1 MNSSSARDPFKKT
14 KEAGRRSTGPW
25 LGRSLVQP
33 AVVGLFHRYGILNGA
48 RLAEILGV
56 GRSSAHL
63 ILERLHR
70 ESCLVVE
77 PRKTGEPMLPGRP
90 TTDYRL
96 NASKGLFV
104 GISLSPAQSD
114 WCAMSYDGALADSG
128 RLNFSAKYDS
138 GKVLAR
144 HIIDHVKGLSR
155 KLGDAPILH
164 LSIAIDG
171 HLSAESSLTISDSPL
186 LVEREVAIGK
196 MLEAELQNTSF
207 ALLTQASAGAI
218 SESLKEY
225 STPAP
230 TLFISA
236 QNSFACSAGYAIS
249 GRMIS
254 GKSRRG
260 GALVGV
266 AKRHAAWLAN
276 SKSSALAHLDWAG
289 LVRAANDGDSQA
301 KELASALL
309 AEFASEISHISNF
322 LDVARIVLES
332 PDDFLAAHLV
342 SSMPSSVRVE
352 RGFVH
357 WGSVARGAAILPIAS
372 AVTRAIDFE
381 HGAHQPDTT
390 GHIPPVLLDFKS
402 A

>member
-1 MNSSSARDPFKKT
+1 MNSSPSRDAFKKT
-14 KEAGRRSTGPW
+14 KDGGRRSTGPW

-70 ESCLVVE
+70 ESCLVIE

-96 NASKGLFV
+96 NPNKGLFV
-104 GISLSPAQSD
+104 GISLSASHPD
-114 WCAMSYDGALADSG
+114 WCVMTYDGAFADSG
-128 RLNFSAKYDS
+128 RLKINSKYESADLL
-138 GKVLAR
+138 VR
-144 HIIDHVKGLSR
+144 HLLDHIKSLSR
-155 KLGDAPILH
+155 KFGDANVLH
-164 LSIAIDG
+164 LSIAVEG
-171 HLSAESSLTISDSPL
+171 HLSAEDSQTIADSPL
-186 LVEREVAIGK
+186 LSEKEVALGK
-196 MLEAELQNTSF
+196 MLAAELQNTSI
-207 ALLTQASAGAI
+207 AILTLASAGAI

-225 STPAP
+225 STPTP

-236 QNSFACSAGYAIS
+236 QSSFECSAGYAIS
-249 GRMIS
+249 GRIVS
-254 GKSRRG
+254 GKSRRA
-260 GALVGV
+260 GALNGV
-266 AKRHAAWLAN
+266 AKRRAAWLAHH
-276 SKSSALAHLDWAG
+276 KSSGLANHEWAA

-309 AEFASEISHISNF
+309 ADFAQEISHIASF

-342 SSMPSSVRVE
+342 SSMPSSVTIE
-352 RGFVH
+352 RGFAH

-381 HGAHQPDTT
+381 HGAHQPDKP
-390 GHIPPVLLDFKS
+390 GLIPPVLLDS
-402 A
+402 RSV